1 MPPSESGGSGGTRLT
16 LSKRFAHSKK
26 SLPVRLKGHPR
37 TVAHE
42 RVLSPVVA
50 PGYFKKDDNRMTL
63 TRIRRTRPTI
73 ETRERRQKNVPGRR
87 DGPVPGGRGL
97 W

>member
-1 MPPSESGGSGGTRLT
+1 MRESSR
-16 LSKRFAHSKK
+16 A
-26 SLPVRLKGHPR
+26 
-37 TVAHE
+37 
-42 RVLSPVVA
+42 VVA
-50 PGYFKKDDNRMTL
+50 PGYFKKYDDGMTL

-73 ETRERRQKNVPGRR
+73 ETRERRQKNVPNRR